1 VFTWREFRELFM
13 RWNKLVPWSVAL
25 LAVVAVQAWASA
37 TGDQLVYRKKY
48 AMGTVFEIVAYGPSP
63 ERTARAIEQA
73 FTEIIRLDHVMSDY
87 IPSSDL
93 SRINRTAHYRAEP
106 VPADLYKVIQQSL
119 LYSRL
124 SAGEF
129 DITVGPLA
137 HIWKA
142 EIRDGT
148 VPTEAE
154 DEKLRRCVGWRK
166 ISLAPPDRVEFR
178 SPCMAIDLGA
188 IGKGY
193 AVDRA
198 AAVLRSDGIECAVIS
213 AGTSTL
219 YAMGSPPGA
228 SGWTVHLRDPSG
240 KLSPEVHLS
249 GNSVSTSEQPLNPE
263 PGKAPFGDI
272 IDPAQGVP
280 VKTSYSVSVV
290 AGSATASDALSTTL
304 LLMGPTRGKALVKKL
319 PEVAAVWI
327 SRDGKCE
334 MFSTGPR
341 ISVNHAAGQK
351 R

>member
-1 VFTWREFRELFM
+1 M
-13 RWNKLVPWSVAL
+13 RWNKVVPASVAL
-25 LAVVAVQAWASA
+25 LAVVVVQAWASA
-37 TGDQLVYRKKY
+37 KSDQLVYRKKY
-48 AMGTVFEIVAYGPSP
+48 AMGTVFEIVAYGTSP
-63 ERTARAIEQA
+63 ERTDRAIEQA
-73 FTEIIRLDHVMSDY
+73 FKEVIRLDHMMSDY

-93 SRINRTAHYRAEP
+93 SRLNRTAHYKAEP

-119 LYSRL
+119 AYSRL

-137 HIWKA
+137 RMWKA

-148 VPTEAE
+148 VPTAAE
-154 DEKLRRCVGWRK
+154 EQKLRRCVGWRK
-166 ISLAPPDRVEFR
+166 IALAPPDRVEFR

-198 AAVLRSDGIECAVIS
+198 AAVLRSEGIHRALIS
-213 AGTSTL
+213 AGASTF
-219 YAMGSPPGA
+219 YAMGSPPGKSA
-228 SGWTVHLRDPSG
+228 WVVHLRDPSG
-240 KLSPEVHLS
+240 KLGPEVKLS
-249 GNSVSTSEQPLNPE
+249 GNSVSTSEQPRDPE

-272 IDPAQGVP
+272 IDPAKGVP

-304 LLMGPTRGKALVKKL
+304 LLMGPARGKVLVRKL
-319 PEVAAVWI
+319 PQVAAIWI
-327 SRDGKCE
+327 SRQGKSE
-334 MFSTGPR
+334 MYSTGPR
-341 ISVNHAAGQK
+341 ISMNHTAGQE